1 MMNIKKLKIKVNYLT
16 LYFLLILFL
25 CGYIKNDLIIMGYS
39 KDIINEVLNNTYI
52 EENDDVIEMEFKKEY
67 KKLSRKY
74 SDKELNNKLKY
85 NLYKKG
91 FSLTKIEELINKY

>member
-1 MMNIKKLKIKVNYLT
+1 MVDKKININRKLSKER
-16 LYFLLILFL
+16 LLLK
-25 CGYIKNDLIIMGYS
+25 IKNDLIIMGYN
-39 KDIINEVLNNTYI
+39 KDRINEVLNNTYI

-74 SDKELNNKLKY
+74 IDKELNNKLKY

>member
-1 MMNIKKLKIKVNYLT
+1 
-16 LYFLLILFL
+16 
-25 CGYIKNDLIIMGYS
+25 MGYN

>member
-1 MMNIKKLKIKVNYLT
+1 MVDKKININRKLSKER
-16 LYFLLILFL
+16 LLLK
-25 CGYIKNDLIIMGYS
+25 IKNDLIIMGYN

>member
-1 MMNIKKLKIKVNYLT
+1 MVDNKININRKLSKER
-16 LYFLLILFL
+16 LLLK
-25 CGYIKNDLIIMGYS
+25 IKNDLIIMGYN

-91 FSLTKIEELINKY
+91 FSLTKIEKLINKY

>member
-1 MMNIKKLKIKVNYLT
+1 MVDKKININRKLSKER
-16 LYFLLILFL
+16 LLLK
-25 CGYIKNDLIIMGYS
+25 IKNDLIITGYN

>member
-1 MMNIKKLKIKVNYLT
+1 MVDKKININKKLSKER
-16 LYFLLILFL
+16 LLLK
-25 CGYIKNDLIIMGYS
+25 IKNDLIIMGYN

-52 EENDDVIEMEFKKEY
+52 EKNDDVIEMEFKKEY